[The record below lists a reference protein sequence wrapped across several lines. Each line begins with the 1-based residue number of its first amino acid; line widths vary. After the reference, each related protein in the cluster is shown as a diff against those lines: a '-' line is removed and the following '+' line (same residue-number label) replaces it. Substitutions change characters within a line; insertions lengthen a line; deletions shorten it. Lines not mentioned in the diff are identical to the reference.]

1 MDVNFSLIGQMITFS
16 VFIWFTMKY
25 VWPPINR
32 ALEERQKTI
41 ADGLAAGE
49 KGVRD
54 LEAAQSKVD
63 DMFKEARLESEKLI
77 EQANTRSL
85 RLIDDAKQA
94 AHQEGQ
100 RIIDAAKA
108 EMEQEF
114 RRVKQELQ
122 QSTAELAIT
131 MATKVVQQ
139 EMSAEAQEKLI
150 QQLIKEV

>member
-63 DMFKEARLESEKLI
+63 DMFKEARLDAEKLI

-85 RLIDDAKQA
+85 RLIDEAKQTA
-94 AHQEGQ
+94 QQEGR

-114 RRVKQELQ
+114 HRVKQELQ
-122 QSTAELAIT
+122 QSTAELAVT

-139 EMSAEAQEKLI
+139 EMSKEAQEKLI